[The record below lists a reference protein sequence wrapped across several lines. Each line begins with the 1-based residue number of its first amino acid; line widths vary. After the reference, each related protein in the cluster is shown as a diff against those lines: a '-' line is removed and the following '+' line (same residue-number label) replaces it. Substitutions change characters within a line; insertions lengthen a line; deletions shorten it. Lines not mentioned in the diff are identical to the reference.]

1 MDAKNAT
8 EANIR
13 VKVAQKGLEAWVRIV
28 PAIPVAPDDIR
39 SALAQNGVVE
49 GIDDEVLVT
58 LSEFPPEEEVLVA
71 RGQPP
76 VNGEN
81 ARIDYLF
88 QAENVHFSPLIDQN
102 DRADFREGNVI
113 QNVVEGQLIARKVPA
128 TPGFP
133 GRAVNGETIPPVSGR
148 DVHIKAGKN
157 VELSYDKLEA
167 TSTITGIPKLNR
179 GKLEI
184 QPVFMVGEVDFSVG
198 NINFQG
204 AVSIRGNVNP
214 GFVVKATEDIM
225 VSGNV
230 EQATLE
236 AGGSIRVNG
245 GVRSGAKLHALQDIA
260 VRFCD
265 SDAFIEAGHEVK
277 VLGDALHSTLKSGH
291 VINIGNHLIGGT
303 ARATELVQVVI
314 AGSPAETPT
323 RIELVQES
331 AQARIDQLREDIAQL
346 DAELSKVSTL
356 IQMLMGKPQ
365 DDNTKNLQKLVPT
378 KVTMNLKLLQ
388 YQTELK
394 ELIESQ
400 DTHEAPRFVVKGE
413 LFPGVV
419 IQFATPEGQRTQ
431 RIMDKQYGKT
441 LRFVN
446 GEIES

>member
-1 MDAKNAT
+1 
-8 EANIR
+8 
-13 VKVAQKGLEAWVRIV
+13 
-28 PAIPVAPDDIR
+28 
-39 SALAQNGVVE
+39 
-49 GIDDEVLVT
+49 
-58 LSEFPPEEEVLVA
+58 
-71 RGQPP
+71 
-76 VNGEN
+76 
-81 ARIDYLF
+81 
-88 QAENVHFSPLIDQN
+88 
-102 DRADFREGNVI
+102 
-113 QNVVEGQLIARKVPA
+113 
-128 TPGFP
+128 
-133 GRAVNGETIPPVSGR
+133 
-148 DVHIKAGKN
+148 
-157 VELSYDKLEA
+157 
-167 TSTITGIPKLNR
+167 
-179 GKLEI
+179 
-184 QPVFMVGEVDFSVG
+184 
-198 NINFQG
+198 
-204 AVSIRGNVNP
+204 
-214 GFVVKATEDIM
+214 
-225 VSGNV
+225 
-230 EQATLE
+230 
-236 AGGSIRVNG
+236 
-245 GVRSGAKLHALQDIA
+245 
-260 VRFCD
+260 
-265 SDAFIEAGHEVK
+265 